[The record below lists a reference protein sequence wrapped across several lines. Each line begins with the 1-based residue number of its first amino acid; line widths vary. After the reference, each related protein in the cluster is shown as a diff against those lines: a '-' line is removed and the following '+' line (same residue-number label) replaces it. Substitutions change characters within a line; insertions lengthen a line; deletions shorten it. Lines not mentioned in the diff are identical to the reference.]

1 MSHPYHGLNELRE
14 MFLKFFETKDH
25 LRLPSFSLVPQNDK
39 SILLI
44 NAGMTP
50 MKPWFKGEE
59 EPPRKRVCTCQ
70 KCIRTGDIENV
81 GKTARHGTYF
91 EMLGNFSF
99 GDYFKHEAIAWSW
112 EFLTSPEWV
121 GLEADRLYPSVY
133 QDDDEAWN
141 IWHDEIGIP
150 AENIFRFGKEDN
162 FWEHGSGPCGPCSEI
177 YYDRGEEFG
186 CGQPGCTV
194 GCDCDRYIEVWN
206 NVFSQFDNDGHNNYT
221 ELKQKNIDTGMGL
234 ERLACVCQNVDSLF
248 DVDTVMNITNKVSE
262 LTGAHYGESQKR
274 DVSLRVITDH
284 IRSAT
289 FMICDGILPSNE
301 GRGYVLRR
309 LLRRAAR
316 HGKLLG
322 VNDPFLYEVV
332 DTVVHEN
339 ECQYADLREKQDYIT
354 KVIRTEEENFA
365 RTIDGGMKI
374 FGELLA
380 EHKAKGEKVFSGA
393 DAFKLYDTFGFPID
407 LTIEMAADEGL
418 TVDEDAFQS
427 LMQEQKVRAREARK
441 ALGDLGWAGVDL
453 GKEIPATEF
462 VGYDKSVTEG
472 KIVAIVAE
480 GEVRDAIVAG
490 ADAIVVLDKTTM
502 YAEMG
507 GQVADHGI
515 IKCGD
520 AMFTVNDVQ
529 KNKGGKYLH
538 YGKLESGEMKVGD
551 VAIVAIDD
559 SRRDAIRRAHT
570 ATHLLQSALE
580 KVLGDHVHQAGSLVE
595 PDHLRFDFT
604 HFSAVTAEE
613 MAKIN
618 ELFEEYTLCGET
630 VETLVLPIEEAKK
643 LGATAL
649 FGEKYGETVRV
660 VKMGDLSMEFCGGT
674 HLNNTAKV
682 GAFRITGESSVASG
696 VRRIEM
702 ITGSAVRQMMDDTDM
717 TMAQVAETIKAASAA
732 DILRRAQQLM
742 DELKEEKRVI
752 EQYKAKESAG
762 GADDMIKSAKEIGGV
777 KVVTKKMGESDANAL
792 RQLGD
797 VLRDKDDAIVAA
809 MVATNGAKITILV
822 VCGKEAVKKGIKAGD
837 IIKSVAP
844 IMGGKGGGKPDSAM
858 GGGSDASK
866 IDDALAAVEAFVAE
880 KLN

>member
-70 KCIRTGDIENV
+70 KCIRTGDIDNV

-121 GLEADRLYPSVY
+121 GLEADRLYPSVFLE
-133 QDDDEAWN
+133 DDEAWN

-150 AENIFRFGKEDN
+150 EEKIFRFGKEDN

-186 CGQPGCTV
+186 CGKPDCTV

-234 ERLACVCQNVDSLF
+234 ERLACVCQNVNSLF

-322 VNDPFLYEVV
+322 VNDPFLFEVV

-339 ECQYADLREKQDYIT
+339 ECQYADLREKQAYIT

-374 FGELLA
+374 FSELLQ
-380 EHKAKGEKVFSGA
+380 EHKAKNEKVFSGA

-418 TVDEDAFQS
+418 TVDEEAFQT

-462 VGYDKSVTEG
+462 VGYDRSVTDG
-472 KIVAIVAE
+472 KILAIVAD

-490 ADAIVVLDKTTM
+490 ADAIVVLDQTTM

-507 GQVADHGI
+507 GQVADHGT

-520 AMFTVNDVQ
+520 AVFTVNDVQ

-538 YGKLESGEMKVGD
+538 YGKLESGELKVGD
-551 VAIVAIDD
+551 VATVAIDD
-559 SRRDAIRRAHT
+559 GRRDAIRRAHT
-570 ATHLLQSALE
+570 ATHLLQSTLE

-618 ELFEEYTLCGET
+618 ALFEECTLSGET

-649 FGEKYGETVRV
+649 FGEKYGDTVRV
-660 VKMGDLSMEFCGGT
+660 VKMGDISMEFCGGT

-702 ITGSAVRQMMDDTDM
+702 ITGTAVRQMMDDTDR
-717 TMAQVAETIKAASAA
+717 TMAQVADTIKAAGAA
-732 DILRRAQQLM
+732 DILRRTQQLM
-742 DELKEEKRVI
+742 EELKEEKRVI

-762 GADDMIKSAKEIGGV
+762 GADDMIRSAKEIGGV
-777 KVVTKKMGESDANAL
+777 KVVTRKLSEGDANAL

-809 MVATNGAKITILV
+809 MVLQNGAKITIQV

-866 IDDALAAVEAFVAE
+866 IDEALAAVEAFVAE
-880 KLN
+880 KLK